1 VLRLSFPKKPSLR
14 EGRPNGFLGRTT
26 KQSSVIARRTPEWFS
41 RADDEAIFFYDNRKE
56 IEIASL
62 AGLARN
68 DGRILAL
75 REGRHHLSLR
85 EGRTTCHCEKDAR
98 MVFSGGRRSNLN
110 HSFLSAQRLAKQFN
124 YCCQIA
130 SPG

>member
-14 EGRPNGFLGRTT
+14 ESRHHLSLREGRLNGFFGRTT
-26 KQSSVIARRTPEWFS
+26 KQS
-41 RADDEAIFFYDNRKE
+41 FFDNRKE

-75 REGRHHLSLR
+75 REGRHHLALREGRHHLALRESRHHLSLR
-85 EGRTTCHCEKDAR
+85 EGRPNGFLGRTTKQ
-98 MVFSGGRRSNLN
+98 SQPQ
-110 HSFLSAQRLAKQFN
+110 FLKCPALGEAV
-124 YCCQIA
+124 
-130 SPG
+130 